1 MPSRIPRSELTEEL
15 KAFGSR
21 VRRERL
27 ARGLTQ
33 EELAEE
39 ADLAVRSLQKIE
51 AGRINILI
59 TTARRLRRALGCSWE
74 RFLD

>member
-1 MPSRIPRSELTEEL
+1 
-15 KAFGSR
+15 

-33 EELAEE
+33 EELAEGAE
-39 ADLAVRSLQKIE
+39 LAVRSLQKIE

-74 RFLD
+74 CLLDQ